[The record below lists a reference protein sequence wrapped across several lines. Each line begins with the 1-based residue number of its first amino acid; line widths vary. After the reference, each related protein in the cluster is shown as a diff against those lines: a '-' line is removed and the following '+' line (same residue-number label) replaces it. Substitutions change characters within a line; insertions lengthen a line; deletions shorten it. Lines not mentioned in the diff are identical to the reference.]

1 MLNYQGVLGFD
12 PNPGWLK
19 HVETIENT
27 KKIMGCLPLRFL
39 QDFAVGPSHGFRI
52 RPGHHLSASAVQR
65 PARPGAGQSGAGQG
79 VRPDNALGTCFL
91 EEKIIK

>member
-1 MLNYQGVLGFD
+1 MT
-12 PNPGWLK
+12 PKGWLNPLK
-19 HVETIENT
+19 HE
-27 KKIMGCLPLRFL
+27 KKSWDVDQRFL

-52 RPGHHLSASAVQR
+52 RPGRHLSAAAVQR

-79 VRPDNALGTCFL
+79 VRPDNALGTFFF